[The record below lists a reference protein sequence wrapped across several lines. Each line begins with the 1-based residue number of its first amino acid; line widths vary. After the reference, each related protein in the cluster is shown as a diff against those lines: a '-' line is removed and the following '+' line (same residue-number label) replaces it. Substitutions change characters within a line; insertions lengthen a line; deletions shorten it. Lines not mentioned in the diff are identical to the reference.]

1 MVFKWHHKAPFLV
14 YYEFCDS
21 MHGVVLN
28 LSLLMQCVPLPRQ
41 IGEYLQFPQR
51 FRLHCRFYSLA
62 SLSDLWTSIIGIS
75 LKYIEGLPWWLSG

>member
-1 MVFKWHHKAPFLV
+1 MVFKGHHKALFLV
-14 YYEFCDS
+14 YYGFCDS

-28 LSLLMQCVPLPRQ
+28 LILLMQRQ
-41 IGEYLQFPQR
+41 IGEYLQLPQH